1 MVVAI
6 MNHRRKG
13 KKGYTVS
20 YLLSFVIFIGSCHQR
35 MKFIEKE
42 ISDVYFLREMRTKK
56 KIKKDLFSST
66 QRNLEKDIVRRQ
78 KCLSTWGFT

>member
-1 MVVAI
+1 
-6 MNHRRKG
+6 
-13 KKGYTVS
+13 
-20 YLLSFVIFIGSCHQR
+20 